1 MNYFPKRSVID
12 MAKYNY
18 HIKDFKKLIVWAK
31 ARELAQDIYK
41 IAAKFPN
48 FETHAAKSQIIRSAT
63 SIGANIAEGNGQLYP
78 KKQISFL
85 NNALGSASETR
96 HWLIVALDNK
106 YISKEEYDLCDGHL
120 IEITKMLIG
129 LIKNWIM
136 S

>member
-1 MNYFPKRSVID
+1 

-78 KKQISFL
+78 KS
-85 NNALGSASETR
+85 
-96 HWLIVALDNK
+96 K
-106 YISKEEYDLCDGHL
+106 YHF
-120 IEITKMLIG
+120 
-129 LIKNWIM
+129 
-136 S
+136 